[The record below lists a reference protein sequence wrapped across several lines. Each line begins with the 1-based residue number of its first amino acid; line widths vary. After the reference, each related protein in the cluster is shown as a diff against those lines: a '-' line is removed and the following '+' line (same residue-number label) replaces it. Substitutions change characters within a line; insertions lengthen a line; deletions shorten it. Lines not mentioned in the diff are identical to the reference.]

1 MPTRRSKKNQK
12 KVRVFSVCKIVTIS
26 SQDSEETRDES
37 SDIAE
42 EVHKSLLV
50 EERLFNISLLST
62 NPNMETEERVQ
73 GEEG

>member
-1 MPTRRSKKNQK
+1 MTYYL
-12 KVRVFSVCKIVTIS
+12 S